1 MIIRYLIIIRK
12 YSIHNKNTHPP
23 ISKLIST
30 THYHHYMGSTYRKYI
45 LDERRKSVTQ
55 IRPEE
60 K

>member
-1 MIIRYLIIIRK
+1 MIIRIYLLFNLQQEYK
-12 YSIHNKNTHPP
+12 PT